1 MKITTLHRYDK
12 ETDFHEQDIHP
23 SLRDW
28 ISLWIG
34 TGEKY
39 IVQKDGSIILLQKF
53 LDLLTDSSTSSTA
66 IFAAERFFRFF
77 FFSRNVILQE
87 KQSLQ
92 YARFI
97 TQTLEIQKRMMAI
110 ILHHSVSTVI
120 VDVCRNKL
128 LKRMIKDPGIY
139 KRNQK

>member
-97 TQTLEIQKRMMAI
+97 TQTLEHVVRKNLEHVDEDLKKHDPIQEND
-110 ILHHSVSTVI
+110 LF
-120 VDVCRNKL
+120 
-128 LKRMIKDPGIY
+128 
-139 KRNQK
+139 